1 MIGKAPAETHQLI
14 KYDLFC
20 GEITKKSVALQ
31 QEMRQADE
39 EGKTM
44 NGFVMKKAKK
54 KRREEPE
61 HDRGGVVAL
70 RIAASGLK
78 SAEEFSLR

>member
-54 KRREEPE
+54 KEKSPNTIGEELLLC
-61 HDRGGVVAL
+61 AL
-70 RIAASGLK
+70 
-78 SAEEFSLR
+78 LRPA